1 MDNKPEHI
9 ILIPDSGPLLELLRS
24 DSLDQLFVPFA
35 SLAVPDAVLH
45 ELLRSAKD
53 EGHAIAVWVK
63 VNNIPIF
70 DTRTFAH
77 GQCKEL
83 QESNLPQGAVVDLC
97 LQEIMNE
104 INLSVGKTAG
114 IFLLEEHK
122 CIGKQ
127 TFFAGGNCK
136 NVSLKAFRKFLAGM
150 TVPEPQPAHDAP
162 SKVEPEAVVSL
173 KEKRSS
179 KTKRPSKSVP
189 LEETAQKAQDFTQ
202 NVSLDVTLGGHN
214 ESTKVVAPE
223 SPGLGSGFLT
233 AMEAANPK
241 LIEKRLRELA
251 GQTTSVSRKTIEAF
265 KARAISKSP
274 ADLKPVPDSQ
284 AVEQFRK
291 SLM

>member
-24 DSLDQLFVPFA
+24 NSLDQLFVPFA

-83 QESNLPQGAVVDLC
+83 KESNLPQGAVVDLC

-104 INLSVGKTAG
+104 INLSAGKTTG
-114 IFLLEEHK
+114 VFLLEEHK

-127 TFFAGGNCK
+127 TFFSGGNCK
-136 NVSLKAFRKFLAGM
+136 KVTLKAFRKFLAGM
-150 TVPEPQPAHDAP
+150 TVPEPQAAHDAP

-179 KTKRPSKSVP
+179 KTKKLAKPVP
-189 LEETAQKAQDFTQ
+189 LEETAHQTDDTTQKATQDST
-202 NVSLDVTLGGHN
+202 LDVHN
-214 ESTKVVAPE
+214 GPNKVAPE
-223 SPGLGSGFLT
+223 SPSLGGGFLT

>member
-24 DSLDQLFVPFA
+24 DSLDELFVPFA

-77 GQCKEL
+77 GQCKKL
-83 QESNLPQGAVVDLC
+83 KESTLPQGAVVDLC

-104 INLSVGKTAG
+104 INLSGGKTTG

-122 CIGKQ
+122 CIGKH
-127 TFFAGGNCK
+127 TFFSGGNCK
-136 NVSLKAFRKFLAGM
+136 NVTLKAFRKFLAGM
-150 TVPEPQPAHDAP
+150 AVTEPQATHEHPSPVDPAAVA
-162 SKVEPEAVVSL
+162 SQQAEAL
-173 KEKRSS
+173 PKK
-179 KTKRPSKSVP
+179 KKAGKSALP
-189 LEETAQKAQDFTQ
+189 QEATQEFAQ
-202 NVSLDVTLGGHN
+202 
-214 ESTKVVAPE
+214 VAPNTTPE
-223 SPGLGSGFLT
+223 LSHQPKQVAAQELPSVGGGFLT
-233 AMEAANPK
+233 ALEAANPK

-251 GQTTSVSRKTIEAF
+251 GQTTSVSRKTIDAF

-274 ADLKPVPDSQ
+274 ANLKPAPDSQ

>member
-24 DSLDQLFVPFA
+24 NSLDELFVPFA

-63 VNNIPIF
+63 DNNIPIF

-83 QESNLPQGAVVDLC
+83 KESNLPQGAVVDLC

-104 INLSVGKTAG
+104 INLSAGKTAG

-127 TFFAGGNCK
+127 TFFSGENCK
-136 NVSLKAFRKFLAGM
+136 KVTLKAFRKFLAGM
-150 TVPEPQPAHDAP
+150 TVPEPQAAHDAP

-223 SPGLGSGFLT
+223 SPSLGGGFLT

-265 KARAISKSP
+265 KARATSKSP
-274 ADLKPVPDSQ
+274 ANLKTMPDSQ

>member
-1 MDNKPEHI
+1 VNNKPEHI

-24 DSLDQLFVPFA
+24 NSLDQLFVPFA

-83 QESNLPQGAVVDLC
+83 KESTLPQGAVVDLC

-104 INLSVGKTAG
+104 INLSAGKTTG

-122 CIGKQ
+122 CIGKH
-127 TFFAGGNCK
+127 TFFSGQNCK
-136 NVSLKAFRKFLAGM
+136 NVTLKAFRKFLAGKAIAK
-150 TVPEPQPAHDAP
+150 TFATDD
-162 SKVEPEAVVSL
+162 EPELMDSVTASPS
-173 KEKRSS
+173 EAMQRAKR
-179 KTKRPSKSVP
+179 KKSG
-189 LEETAQKAQDFTQ
+189 KAEPPAEAGPEVLDFTEDTL
-202 NVSLDVTLGGHN
+202 LDTATDLNHKAIQVVEQGSPSLGG
-214 ESTKVVAPE
+214 
-223 SPGLGSGFLT
+223 GFLT
-233 AMEAANPK
+233 AIEAANPK

-251 GQTTSVSRKTIEAF
+251 GQSTSVSRKTIEAF

-274 ADLKPVPDSQ
+274 VDLKPLPDAK